1 MKKKEEKLQF
11 SKLIV
16 VFMFLFSVVGI
27 IAAVVLNIE
36 EAIAIALIS
45 ACGGIVATAN
55 AFYFKKAQTE
65 NTVKIYMS
73 TYKEILKL
81 KKKYN
86 ENCEDVVDEMEQNI
100 KGKLDQTID
109 ESLNDATSLLEK
121 QDIDV

>member
-1 MKKKEEKLQF
+1 MANKKEKIQF

-16 VFMFLFSVVGI
+16 ILMLIFSIVGI
-27 IAAVVLNIE
+27 VSAIVFNIE
-36 EAIAIALIS
+36 EAIAIALIG

-55 AFYFKKAQTE
+55 VFYFKKAQTE

-86 ENCEDVVDEMEQNI
+86 ESCEDVVDEMEQNI

-109 ESLNDATSLLEK
+109 ESLSDATSLLEK
-121 QDIDV
+121 QDIDI